1 MGPFVTLNLQFTQF
15 NTATFRQ
22 NMCKDK
28 KYRNAHRSTASNT
41 CVNASAHTCS
51 RHINT
56 IKNHFT
62 TRSLTEHYFAATLI
76 NHPRAVS
83 HSSNISIM
91 VHHLRLGEMK
101 VIHSK
106 MNHSCPACHMPFRV
120 RRRLYCRFLGHL
132 SSACI
137 FEVLQRRLVY
147 LK

>member
-1 MGPFVTLNLQFTQF
+1 MWFFLQHSSTQLHSGRTCAKIR
-15 NTATFRQ
+15 NTGTPIDLQ
-22 NMCKDK
+22 HLIHVWMPP
-28 KYRNAHRSTASNT
+28 HT
-41 CVNASAHTCS
+41 HTCS
-51 RHINT
+51 CHINT

-62 TRSLTEHYFAATLI
+62 TRSLTEHYFAAMPI

-106 MNHSCPACHMPFRV
+106 MNHSCPACHMLFRV